1 MADPAATPVPVSDEP
16 RPGTTDPRRS
26 RVRALKVL
34 FQADLKGEDPSATLA
49 DIAIDPN
56 AVALLDDLDLDD
68 DQVSPIGDAALDD
81 YARVLVD
88 GVATCR
94 HRLDGIIGRFSHRW
108 EVNRMPVVDRN
119 ILRLG
124 VWELLFQQVSPAVV
138 IDEAVELAKDLS
150 GDASHRFINGILEA
164 VRKEADTLRH
174 DLAQPDP
181 DDVADLVTQP
191 DQPAVALDEPAGDAP
206 DEPARD
212 EAPVRERVGSSDVF
226 DDHAI
231 ICTWNPETSYD
242 LSDRERD
249 EGARVTRAGGSW
261 SGDWSIGRHRR
272 GIGPGTVVYLFRQ
285 GRVRRGIVAKG
296 VATSLPFEAPH
307 WDESGRTA
315 RYVKIDWE
323 VFLPEGQGLD
333 VKRLRAQVP
342 GGNWDHRY
350 QSGSPLRQPSMTQLA
365 ELFAR
370 HLAQVGWCDQ

>member
-68 DQVSPIGDAALDD
+68 DQVSPIGEAALDD

-124 VWELLFQQVSPAVV
+124 VWELLSQQVSPAVV

-150 GDASHRFINGILEA
+150 GDASHRFVNGILEA

-181 DDVADLVTQP
+181 DESVTDEVVAAEESDDDVARDVVAEVTEGDDVPVPAEQADDDPEVAVADPAADHRPPDETTDPAAGDGQDEPVDTGDATQP
-191 DQPAVALDEPAGDAP
+191 SLFTPGD
-206 DEPARD
+206 D
-212 EAPVRERVGSSDVF
+212 
-226 DDHAI
+226 
-231 ICTWNPETSYD
+231 T
-242 LSDRERD
+242 
-249 EGARVTRAGGSW
+249 
-261 SGDWSIGRHRR
+261 
-272 GIGPGTVVYLFRQ
+272 
-285 GRVRRGIVAKG
+285 
-296 VATSLPFEAPH
+296 
-307 WDESGRTA
+307 
-315 RYVKIDWE
+315 
-323 VFLPEGQGLD
+323 PEG
-333 VKRLRAQVP
+333 
-342 GGNWDHRY
+342 
-350 QSGSPLRQPSMTQLA
+350 LA
-365 ELFAR
+365 
-370 HLAQVGWCDQ
+370 G